1 MDVAVLLI
9 GKGQVVLLEAEDGQ
23 VVEVL
28 VVPVEVLDV
37 VLEKIV
43 VEDGQV
49 VEVPEVVVEQLASTM
64 PLALIWAWVW
74 PQMILYNQ
82 VSSKNIFQVRS
93 TYLASVK
100 TFKTLVWIV

>member
-9 GKGQVVLLEAEDGQ
+9 GKGQVVLLEA
-23 VVEVL
+23 
-28 VVPVEVLDV
+28 
-37 VLEKIV
+37 
-43 VEDGQV
+43 EDGQV